1 MEDLTMSTSRQ
12 PTPWWLSK
20 CKKRVLAP
28 LTSFRRCHSNWK
40 PQNLKQMHLWRY
52 LGHEYQRFL
61 GMLHRTPLCGQMS
74 LRDSCRFLQCP
85 LCPDITGK
93 VSIGHAQVDG
103 ETRVFSITSEEQSNF
118 GVDKYEH
125 RKIVN
130 FRASYSNSM
139 YGRSSA
145 VNVPSAY
152 ALIIIKQ

>member
-1 MEDLTMSTSRQ
+1 MIQ
-12 PTPWWLSK
+12 
-20 CKKRVLAP
+20 
-28 LTSFRRCHSNWK
+28 
-40 PQNLKQMHLWRY
+40 
-52 LGHEYQRFL
+52 
-61 GMLHRTPLCGQMS
+61 
-74 LRDSCRFLQCP
+74 

-103 ETRVFSITSEEQSNF
+103 ETGVFSITSEEQSNF